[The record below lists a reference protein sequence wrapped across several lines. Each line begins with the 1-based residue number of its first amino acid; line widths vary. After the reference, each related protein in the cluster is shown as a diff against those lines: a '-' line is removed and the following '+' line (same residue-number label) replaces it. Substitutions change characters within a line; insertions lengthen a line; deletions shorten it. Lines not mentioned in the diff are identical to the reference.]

1 MKKFWLYVF
10 STAIFFSCTSSGDDH
25 DARVTIRV
33 DPGKVSSPNRSDLMT
48 LVKVIQLD
56 NQGQN
61 SIGSV
66 SRFQVM
72 NNHFLVSG
80 FGLAL
85 YDQKGRFLNNIGNN
99 GRGPGEY
106 LSISGLAVD
115 NNHIKVL
122 DRTQQKVLVFS
133 PEGRFISEFS
143 LGFFGQAMHEIAD
156 GFVIY
161 SGTEANEMEM
171 RLFWFDPDFKLR
183 RTALARQQER
193 AYLNVFDKTNFFSF
207 NDQVRFLWA
216 YDNTLYTLKPG
227 RRGLELEKTYFVDFG
242 HNQIPETFF
251 DRSFS
256 NIMEFEMALAQTDF
270 AGRISGF
277 FENETYVWFAFRYR
291 GEFLWA
297 VYSKKDGVVQ
307 VVDKLK
313 DDVVFPTLEVSVL
326 DEWFSMFFNGNQC
339 YLILEAP
346 EFIDRVNKM
355 QERMSPK
362 EWTVFMESEHMI
374 VPWILKVQ
382 ENDPPLVLVF
392 EMKG

>member
-1 MKKFWLYVF
+1 MKKFWLFVF
-10 STAIFFSCTSSGDDH
+10 STAIILSCTNSGDDN
-25 DARVTIRV
+25 DALVTISV
-33 DPGKVSSPNRSDLMT
+33 DPAKGSSLNRSDLMN
-48 LVKVIQLD
+48 LVNVIQLGS
-56 NQGQN
+56 QEQN
-61 SIGSV
+61 ALGSV
-66 SRFQVM
+66 SRFRVM
-72 NNHFLVSG
+72 NDYFLVSG

-85 YDQKGRFLNNIGNN
+85 YDQHGRFLNTIGNN

-106 LSISGLAVD
+106 LTISGLAVD

-133 PEGRFISEFS
+133 PKGRFVSEFS
-143 LGFFGQAMHEIAD
+143 LGFFGQAMHELDD

-161 SGTEANEMEM
+161 SGNETNEKEM
-171 RLFWFDPDFKLR
+171 RLFWFDPDFKIR
-183 RTALARQQER
+183 GTALARQAER

-207 NDQVRFLWA
+207 NDHLRFLWA
-216 YDNTLYTLKPG
+216 YDNMIYSLKPEKK
-227 RRGLELEKTYFVDFG
+227 GLELEKTYFVDFG
-242 HNQIPETFF
+242 LNQIPGAFF

-256 NIMEFEMALAQTDF
+256 NIMEFETALNQTDY

-277 FENETYVWFAFRYR
+277 YENENLVWFAFRYR
-291 GEFLWA
+291 GDFLYA
-297 VYSKKDGVVQ
+297 IYSKQDGAVQ

-313 DDVVFPTLEVSVL
+313 DDTAFPNGEVSVL

-355 QERMSPK
+355 QEKMNPK
-362 EWTVFMESEHMI
+362 EWTDFLESEHKI
-374 VPWILKVQ
+374 VPWIHKVK
-382 ENDPPLVLVF
+382 ENDPPLVFVF